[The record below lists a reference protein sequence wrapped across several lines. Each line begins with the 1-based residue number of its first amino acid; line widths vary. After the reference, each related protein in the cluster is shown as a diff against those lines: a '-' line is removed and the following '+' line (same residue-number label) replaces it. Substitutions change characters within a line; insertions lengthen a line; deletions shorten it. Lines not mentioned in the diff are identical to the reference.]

1 MSSDNK
7 SLGTFRL
14 DGIPPAPRGV
24 PQIEVTFDIDANG
37 MLSVTAKD
45 KGTNKVQSL
54 TISGASTLDKSE
66 VEKMVKDAENNAATD
81 KQKRDQV
88 EAKNQADSLTYQAEK
103 QIKDLGDKVPA
114 ADKTKIEGLIKDLR
128 EAVNKED
135 HDKIKS
141 GTEELKQAL
150 YALSTSVYQ
159 QGGGAEGGPE
169 PSGADS
175 TRDAASNDDDVI
187 DADFTESK

>member
-1 MSSDNK
+1 
-7 SLGTFRL
+7 
-14 DGIPPAPRGV
+14 
-24 PQIEVTFDIDANG
+24 
-37 MLSVTAKD
+37 
-45 KGTNKVQSL
+45 
-54 TISGASTLDKSE
+54 
-66 VEKMVKDAENNAATD
+66 MVKDAENNAAED
-81 KQKRDQV
+81 KLKRDQV

-169 PSGADS
+169 APGADS